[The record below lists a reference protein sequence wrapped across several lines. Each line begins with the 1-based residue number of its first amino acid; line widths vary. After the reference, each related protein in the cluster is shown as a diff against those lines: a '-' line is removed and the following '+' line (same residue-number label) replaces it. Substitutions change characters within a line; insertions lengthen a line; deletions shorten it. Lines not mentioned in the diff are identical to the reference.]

1 MSAQRSEQ
9 SPSASANPGKSIP
22 KDAQVITAILK
33 EFGITEYD
41 RSCSVSGNWA
51 VNLLEDCVVAVVIRI
66 YTYCT
71 VRTPRS
77 EWLKYFVII
86 FHGTRYI

>member
-41 RSCSVSGNWA
+41 PKIINQ
-51 VNLLEDCVVAVVIRI
+51 LLDYSYSKCV
-66 YTYCT
+66 YLCT
-71 VRTPRS
+71 FDAM
-77 EWLKYFVII
+77 KYFIN
-86 FHGTRYI
+86 